1 MGISILWSFVALG
14 VIALAKKMQNR
25 LVWAAGA
32 SLIGIVV
39 VKLFLVELAK
49 SGSIERIVSFIVVG
63 VLLLLIGY
71 FAPLPPK
78 EKGESV

>member
-1 MGISILWSFVALG
+1 M
-14 VIALAKKMQNR
+14 
-25 LVWAAGA
+25 
-32 SLIGIVV
+32 
-39 VKLFLVELAK
+39 VELAK